1 MLRLQRSSIRPHVR
15 CLLRPAARCGPPTAP
30 RSRSSPSPA
39 CVPASRQGS
48 RGALVPWPGPPRAG
62 RQERVAWWSAGRGC
76 RGRQPRYRSPDSM
89 MRACAKTCTR
99 SASWAPVSA
108 CGHLPRL
115 GAAGLGETLFDRRQA
130 EGQGLAG
137 AGLGQPQDVMTVQRA
152 RHRRVWIGVGSAK
165 PGRVSA
171 AVTAGARPSISK
183 AANFLPFGPTGAG
196 CGRCGKWGHDRAC
209 ARRMRFGAA

>member
-99 SASWAPVSA
+99 SASWAPLSA

-152 RHRRVWIGVGSAK
+152 RHR
-165 PGRVSA
+165 PGLDRGRLGEA
-171 AVTAGARPSISK
+171 RAGQQGGHGRREAEHIESGQFPS
-183 AANFLPFGPTGAG
+183 F
-196 CGRCGKWGHDRAC
+196 RADG
-209 ARRMRFGAA
+209 RRMRPVRQVGA